1 MVLTVSASFWL
12 NPGAFDSRITSDR
25 KFFLVSLEYAMYGVV
40 VGRCS
45 AGDEDDDAAAA
56 GAAAGPG
63 LTAVSANSAA
73 MVGPGSAAGGAL
85 LVSLLRIGAG
95 VSSGLGGFGE
105 VRGRVGGCITAGPTV
120 ADFAELLR
128 APRFGAG
135 TMIAGTTGSGCLLRD
150 LVSDAALPGGGWDA
164 GRSGLAGPWLRDL
177 DFDFAFG
184 VAGAGVAGVAGG
196 PTGSGCLLRDLAG
209 LANAARLGS
218 ALGPAGVG
226 TVLSI
231 ATCDRFILFVA
242 ASLLSL
248 GLISSMPAGGG
259 PPPGGCGGGCT
270 EPFLRFIASAL
281 LSLLI
286 LAPAAGGGGGGGCH
300 PFAAILSSSFPLCS
314 RDLPRRNFSTLS

>member
-1 MVLTVSASFWL
+1 M
-12 NPGAFDSRITSDR
+12 GC
-25 KFFLVSLEYAMYGVV
+25 
-40 VGRCS
+40 CS
-45 AGDEDDDAAAA
+45 AGDDDDDAAAAAA
-56 GAAAGPG
+56 GAAAGAGAG

-73 MVGPGSAAGGAL
+73 MEGPCSAAGGAL
-85 LVSLLRIGAG
+85 LVSLLRTGTG
-95 VSSGLGGFGE
+95 VPSGLGGFGE
-105 VRGRVGGCITAGPTV
+105 VRGRVGGCV

-128 APRFGAG
+128 APRFGTG
-135 TMIAGTTGSGCLLRD
+135 TMIVGTIGSGCLLRD
-150 LVSDAALPGGGWDA
+150 LDVGLAGGGWDA
-164 GRSGLAGPWLRDL
+164 GLSGSVGGLTRPLLRDL

-184 VAGAGVAGVAGG
+184 VAGADVAGAGVAGG

-209 LANAARLGS
+209 LADAARPGS
-218 ALGPAGVG
+218 ALGPAGAG

-231 ATCDRFILFVA
+231 ATCDRFILFIA

-259 PPPGGCGGGCT
+259 PPPGGGGGGCT